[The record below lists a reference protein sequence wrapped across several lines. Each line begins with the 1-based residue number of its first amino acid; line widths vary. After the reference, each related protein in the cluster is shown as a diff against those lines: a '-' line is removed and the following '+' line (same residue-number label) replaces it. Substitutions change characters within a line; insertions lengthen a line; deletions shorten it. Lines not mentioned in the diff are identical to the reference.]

1 MPIRT
6 YRDLEVYQ
14 RAYGAALE
22 ASRLTKSFPR
32 FEQMELARQLRR
44 SARSVPA
51 NIVEGW
57 AKRSSAAEFKR
68 YLQNALGSCAETK
81 MWLEMAKDER
91 YLGEEKYRELDEE
104 YGQIAAKLTRL
115 WKQWRTFSR

>member
-14 RAYGAALE
+14 QSYVAALE
-22 ASRLTKSFPR
+22 VSRITKAFPC
-32 FEQMELARQLRR
+32 FEQLELGRQLRR

-57 AKRSSAAEFKR
+57 AKRSSPAEFKR

-81 MWLEMAKDER
+81 LWLEMAKDEG
-91 YLGEEKYRELDEE
+91 YLSLEKYKEMDTR
-104 YGQIAAKLTRL
+104 YGEIAAKLTKL
-115 WKQWRTFSR
+115 WKQWRTFVR